1 MDEMLVVQDLTKK
14 LQEVIVEVRHRRRPV
29 EQEWLHIHSMWHNKH
44 SRPQYRSKTFSYYI
58 AMGRRTIER
67 SVVRTKQIILP
78 TPAFFEVR
86 AVDDFDAEASQRA
99 ASVHAY
105 LDYYMRKRVKVHR
118 YASELVR
125 HLLLY
130 GLACSKTTVEVYH
143 ERNSVEIWPRTRTVD
158 PFMYYIYPETALDT
172 EDRLLVFEDHMMP
185 YSRYQALAKA
195 GRVEPIAQSTLK
207 RPEWPDH
214 IQQRLAKTGLSD
226 PSNVPS
232 LPKQNYVALT
242 EAWFQAGGGWWQAW
256 IVWNIEDGP
265 KMVLGPKPSRY
276 GSYPYRDAVARSL
289 AGEYCTNSMG
299 HDVEP
304 LQVWFNDA
312 INQME
317 SARVTS
323 SLPPVAVDRSR
334 LGRADSLQYGE
345 RRIWD
350 IPPDAVK
357 QIDIAD
363 TSTSSLRVAQVI
375 IGLMNSV
382 TGSSSLM
389 EGQAGRNMPRAG
401 FAVNSLLNLNLADL
415 KDVAEVTAYEIL
427 EPTLQDVYEVTKVFV
442 PSRQILTLGGSED
455 MRAMTITAGQLY
467 GEFAFNWLTS
477 LSSQDSQMRA
487 HKLITFMQTLAQIA
501 PLVQQQG
508 YMIEWADLARLVW
521 KEGLGERGLNR
532 IIRPLTQEE
541 ILLIQQQQQQQQ
553 QRQPAALPATNE
565 EATRQ
570 LSALLSKQMGIKP

>member
-1 MDEMLVVQDLTKK
+1 
-14 LQEVIVEVRHRRRPV
+14 
-29 EQEWLHIHSMWHNKH
+29 
-44 SRPQYRSKTFSYYI
+44 
-58 AMGRRTIER
+58 
-67 SVVRTKQIILP
+67 
-78 TPAFFEVR
+78 
-86 AVDDFDAEASQRA
+86 
-99 ASVHAY
+99 
-105 LDYYMRKRVKVHR
+105 
-118 YASELVR
+118 
-125 HLLLY
+125 
-130 GLACSKTTVEVYH
+130 
-143 ERNSVEIWPRTRTVD
+143 
-158 PFMYYIYPETALDT
+158 
-172 EDRLLVFEDHMMP
+172 
-185 YSRYQALAKA
+185 
-195 GRVEPIAQSTLK
+195 
-207 RPEWPDH
+207 
-214 IQQRLAKTGLSD
+214 
-226 PSNVPS
+226 
-232 LPKQNYVALT
+232 
-242 EAWFQAGGGWWQAW
+242 
-256 IVWNIEDGP
+256 
-265 KMVLGPKPSRY
+265 
-276 GSYPYRDAVARSL
+276 
-289 AGEYCTNSMG
+289 
-299 HDVEP
+299 
-304 LQVWFNDA
+304 
-312 INQME
+312 ME